1 MNKIQ
6 KIDLLGVKR
15 VLETSKNCLSAIVS
29 VVEDELSKRKCLSD
43 LEATNHAILTINK
56 LLKVNAH

>member
-1 MNKIQ
+1 MNKSQI
-6 KIDLLGVKR
+6 KDLIGVKR

-29 VVEDELSKRKCLSD
+29 VVEDDLSRKKCRRD

-56 LLKVNAH
+56 LLKVIAH